1 MRKLLFTF
9 VGLFLMLMAV
19 SQQVPRQ
26 FVVVEAGT
34 GFW

>member
-1 MRKLLFTF
+1 MKKLLFTF
-9 VGLFLMLMAV
+9 VGLFLMLMAI

-26 FVVVEAGT
+26 YVVVEGGT